1 LLPEV
6 VVEEVVQKAVEV
18 LAPGVEAALV
28 ETMVQP
34 AALQAERQEIKVL
47 ILALMDQLQVETNR
61 RVVEEVEDIEAATM
75 EDLLHRTVSVQE
87 VEVVDQVL
95 ALQSLTVQVQHQVT
109 VVIHYVDHMEMV
121 LVPVVLALK
130 V

>member
-6 VVEEVVQKAVEV
+6 VEEVVVQKAVM

-75 EDLLHRTVSVQE
+75 EDLLHRTVSVQQ

-109 VVIHYVDHMEMV
+109 VVIHCVDHMEMV

>member
-6 VVEEVVQKAVEV
+6 VVEVVVQKAVM

-75 EDLLHRTVSVQE
+75 EDLLHRTVSVQQ

>member
-6 VVEEVVQKAVEV
+6 VVEVVVQKAVM

-61 RVVEEVEDIEAATM
+61 RVVEEVEDIAAATM
-75 EDLLHRTVSVQE
+75 EDLLDRTVSVQQ

>member
-6 VVEEVVQKAVEV
+6 VVEVVVQKAVM

-28 ETMVQP
+28 ETMAQP

-75 EDLLHRTVSVQE
+75 EDLLHRTVSVQQ